1 MVTAEPPVTVKT
13 IDCVHQ
19 TGPMKAAQHSGMLH
33 ASLMVTNRI
42 QTLSFNCFAIVVL
55 EVSFT

>member
-19 TGPMKAAQHSGMLH
+19 TGPMKGAQHSGMLH
-33 ASLMVTNRI
+33 ASLMVTKCV
-42 QTLSFNCFAIVVL
+42 TVSAAVSKMGVVL
-55 EVSFT
+55 I